1 MTSALGSKALK
12 NIYIGD
18 KQAVIMYKGTDI
30 IWSTK
35 FKVGA
40 IIGQAI
46 STKRT
51 DVVYDQT
58 IDSYTLDT
66 SKAGWTSGNY
76 EDNWANIIYTFPNFP
91 IYKLPNGIKLR
102 FWNNTYGVRSNT
114 TSISASDIAKGVDT
128 IVNDYTHGNINTRVQ
143 MNGKN
148 LEIITFKGN
157 PISLYEIT
165 AY

>member
-1 MTSALGSKALK
+1 MTIAIGGNNISAVYVGSKPVQK
-12 NIYIGD
+12 I
-18 KQAVIMYKGTDI
+18 YKGSQL

-35 FKVGA
+35 FKVDV
-40 IIGQAI
+40 IISTAI
-46 STKRT
+46 STRHGPDIYGT
-51 DVVYDQT
+51 Y
-58 IDSYTLDT
+58 SYSLDT

-76 EDNWANIIYTFPNFP
+76 DDHGNTIYTFPNFP

-102 FWNNTYGVRSNT
+102 FWNSTYGVRDNT

-128 IVNDYTHGNINTRVQ
+128 IVNDYTYKNINTRVQ

-148 LEIITFKGN
+148 LEIIAFTN
-157 PISLYEIT
+157 AIELYRIT